1 MNKSKLISIAVLC
14 ALALGACVDD
24 KESASVTALRDAKTT
39 YLKAQSDYQNT
50 QAEVAKIN
58 AEVAKAKA
66 QAEAE
71 IEKLRA
77 EAEVV
82 RLKAEAAVSE
92 AEAEKFKAEAAEIQ
106 QRAADAAKRFEVQL
120 AELQAQAKMN
130 AAKYEADYQTYIN
143 QLAKSKRQ
151 AELDKRQDIVA
162 LIGQYS
168 STLGSIR
175 LAESSINTQTM
186 AIAGYQ
192 QQKLNA
198 LAGTALALAKNEVIT
213 KESEIAGY
221 KVALQ
226 DYQLVYKADA
236 DKQKALVE
244 ELRAGLSAKAQKV
257 KDGQDNVNAIV
268 EEKYDLEDEIAAL
281 KTILNG
287 YTEYTPYYHFDG
299 KLDTLRRAWFVL
311 DQTENT
317 IHGRFIGNFSGL
329 ADIQHLKYYAWEVD
343 KLLADMNS
351 MLKERQTNLATM
363 DTLAIATQS
372 LEKLFTALK
381 TAQDADTKAKADLD
395 QKEKALQAAIESG
408 DATKIAKAQ
417 AAKDKAYEEVYG
429 VIVNDVYVAGTA
441 GELSEIVSAYE
452 QKRIENNILDTQI
465 HGRKD
470 WIESFIQDIKKV
482 EAAKA
487 ICFGTLLQ
495 ECLDL
500 QAQITAIEID
510 EVSVLGRKLDEAKAQ
525 HTIMLSDYT
534 SDKRIVEIWDNGTN
548 FLAQIETEINTKE
561 GAIATAEKELEQLK
575 ALIAD
580 PDQTKFAEKY
590 CSVLNASIAQ
600 AEEFLAT
607 AKDNLEQYKALADSQ
622 KALLDAWQ
630 AEMAE

>member
-39 YLKAQSDYQNT
+39 YLKAQSDYQNA

-77 EAEVV
+77 EAEVI

-92 AEAEKFKAEAAEIQ
+92 AEAEKCKAEAAEIQ

-143 QLAKSKRQ
+143 ELAKSKRQ
-151 AELDKRQDIVA
+151 AELDKRQDIVT

-175 LAESSINTQTM
+175 QAESEINTQTV
-186 AIAGYQ
+186 AIAGFQ

-198 LAGTALALAKNEVIT
+198 LAGTALAQAKNDVIT
-213 KESEIAGY
+213 KEAVIAGD

-226 DYQLVYKADA
+226 HYQLINKADA

-244 ELRAGLSAKAQKV
+244 ELRAGLAAKAGKV
-257 KDGQDNVNAIV
+257 QAAKDNSDAIGD
-268 EEKYDLEDEIAAL
+268 EKNDLADEIAAL
-281 KTILNG
+281 DKILNG
-287 YTEYTPYYHFDG
+287 YTVAGHTFRG
-299 KLDTLRRAWFVL
+299 KLDTLRSAWKVL
-311 DQTENT
+311 SNAEWLTHQRD
-317 IHGRFIGNFSGL
+317 IRFSDDLTSIS
-329 ADIQHLKYYAWEVD
+329 DIQYYAWEVD
-343 KLLADMNS
+343 KLLTDMNS
-351 MLKERQTNLATM
+351 MLKDEQTNLTTT
-363 DTLAIATQS
+363 DTLAAATKS
-372 LEKLFTALK
+372 LEKLFTAVK
-381 TAQDADTKAKADLD
+381 NAQDADIKAKADLEL
-395 QKEKALQAAIESG
+395 KEKALIAANESG
-408 DATKIAKAQ
+408 DAAKIAKAQ
-417 AAKDKAYEEVYG
+417 AARDKAYEAVYG
-429 VIVNDVYVAGTA
+429 VIVNGIFVDGTQD
-441 GELSEIVSAYE
+441 ELSNIVNAYE
-452 QKRIENNILDTQI
+452 RKRNQNINLDNQINDLKNGIELQTE
-465 HGRKD
+465 K
-470 WIESFIQDIKKV
+470 IKEV

-487 ICFGTLLQ
+487 VCFGTLLQ

-500 QAQITAIEID
+500 ETQITELRD
-510 EVSVLGRKLDEAKAQ
+510 EVSVLWGKIFEADAQ
-525 HTIMLSDYT
+525 YMILVSDYSADKTIVDSWDSGVDFNT
-534 SDKRIVEIWDNGTN
+534 S
-548 FLAQIETEINTKE
+548 IESAINTKE

-580 PDQTKFAEKY
+580 PDQTKLAEKY
-590 CSVLNASIAQ
+590 CSMLNASIAQ
-600 AEEFLAT
+600 AEELLAI
-607 AKDNLEQYKALADSQ
+607 AEDNLEQYKALADSQ

>member
-14 ALALGACVDD
+14 ALTLGACVDD

-39 YLKAQSDYQNT
+39 YLKAQSDYQNA

-77 EAEVV
+77 EAEVI

-92 AEAEKFKAEAAEIQ
+92 AEAEKYKAEAAEIQ
-106 QRAADAAKRFEVQL
+106 QKAADAAKRFEVQL

-130 AAKYEADYQTYIN
+130 AARYEADYQTYIN
-143 QLAKSKRQ
+143 ELAKSKRQ
-151 AELDKRQDIVA
+151 AELDKRQDIVT

-175 LAESSINTQTM
+175 QAESAINTQTV
-186 AIAGYQ
+186 AIAGFQ

-198 LAGTALALAKNEVIT
+198 LAGTALAQAKNEVIT
-213 KESEIAGY
+213 KEAVIAGD

-226 DYQLVYKADA
+226 HYQLFSKADA

-244 ELRAGLSAKAQKV
+244 ELRAGLSAKAGKAQAA
-257 KDGQDNVNAIV
+257 KDNSDAILD
-268 EEKYDLEDEIAAL
+268 EKNDLTDEIAAL
-281 KTILNG
+281 DKILNG
-287 YTEYTPYYHFDG
+287 YTYTVHFDG
-299 KLDTLRRAWFVL
+299 KIDTLRKAWGVL
-311 DQTENT
+311 KEAEYD
-317 IHGRFIGNFSGL
+317 IHDRILNVPTLLYYFEHF
-329 ADIQHLKYYAWEVD
+329 QYYAWEVD

-351 MLKERQTNLATM
+351 KLKDAETLLTTI
-363 DTLAIATQS
+363 DTLVVADKT
-372 LEKLFTALK
+372 LEKLFTAVK
-381 TAQDADTKAKADLD
+381 IAQEADIKAKADLEL
-395 QKEKALQAAIESG
+395 KEKALQAAFESG

-417 AAKDKAYEEVYG
+417 AARDKAYEAVYG
-429 VIVNDVYVAGTA
+429 VIVNGLPVAGTE
-441 GELSEIVSAYE
+441 GELSEIVGTYE
-452 QKRIENNILDTQI
+452 QKRDKNRALEDQI
-465 HGRKD
+465 YWQKMY
-470 WIESFIQDIKKV
+470 IKSLVEDIKKV

-487 ICFGTLLQ
+487 VCFGTLLQ

-500 QAQITAIEID
+500 DAQKREIG
-510 EVSVLGRKLDEAKAQ
+510 EKASDLEEKQ
-525 HTIMLSDYT
+525 NKAYAQYLILNSDYSADRT
-534 SDKRIVEIWDNGTN
+534 IVDSWDSE
-548 FLAQIETEINTKE
+548 APASIESAINTME

-580 PDQTKFAEKY
+580 PDQTKLAEKY
-590 CSVLNASIAQ
+590 CSMLNASIAQ
-600 AEEFLAT
+600 AEELLA
-607 AKDNLEQYKALADSQ
+607 AAQDNLEQYKALADSQ